1 MHRRQRKAWVLE
13 LLAHP
18 QWQERLPELLA
29 VPGEQVLG
37 GLFAALLSPE
47 VQVRWHAVTAFGLV
61 VAAIAER
68 ELERAR
74 IVMRRLLW
82 SLNDESG
89 GIGWGAPEAMAEI
102 MVQSPRLAQEY
113 ANHLRAFIHEAE
125 GDYPD
130 CYLEHAPLRR
140 GALWGLGRLA
150 EIRPEYV
157 REAGPDIVR
166 ELRDPDGPLRGYA
179 AWTVGLLRL
188 AEAQPDLERLCGDRT
203 RLEIYRNRVLSTTT
217 VAALA
222 HEAHTAL
229 SPAST

>member
-13 LLAHP
+13 ILAHP
-18 QWQERLPELLA
+18 HWQERLPELRT

-37 GLFAALLSPE
+37 GLFAALLAPAP
-47 VQVRWHAVTAFGLV
+47 QVRWRAVTAFGVV
-61 VAAIAER
+61 VAALAEGDM
-68 ELERAR
+68 ERAR
-74 IVMRRLLW
+74 VVMRRFLW

-102 MVQSPRLAQEY
+102 MAQSPRLAEEY

-125 GDYPD
+125 GDRPD

-150 EIRPEYV
+150 EVRPEHV
-157 REAGPDIVR
+157 RPAAADI
-166 ELRDPDGPLRGYA
+166 LRALDDPDGPIRGLA
-179 AWTVGLLRL
+179 AWTAGTLRL
-188 AEAQPDLERLCGDRT
+188 AEARP
-203 RLEIYRNRVLSTTT
+203 RLEALAADPTPLELYRRGTLAPTT

-222 HEAHTAL
+222 QEALAL
-229 SPAST
+229 LATTP